1 VLCLCHKKLRKFGSG
16 NSIVMANSVL
26 ITGGAGYIGGHVA
39 RLLGQRG
46 ESLIILDDLST
57 GHLDN
62 VRFGQIVVGDAG
74 NAALLEDLLTRH
86 GIDTVLHFAA
96 RTSVPDSVGRPL
108 EYYET
113 NTCVTQTLL
122 KACVRAD
129 VRHFMFS
136 STAAVYALPALDRP
150 ASEHSPTEPHNPY
163 GRSKLMAEWMV
174 RDACAATT
182 MRHAILR
189 YFNVAGSAPGGGI
202 GPRGPQA
209 GQLIKVACEAAL
221 GRRPFVEVFGT
232 DYDTPDG
239 TGIRDYIHVEDLAA
253 AHVLALDYLRTGGRS
268 VTLNCGYGTGRS
280 VREVL
285 AAVSAASGQAIATV
299 NRPRRPGDLPLMVA
313 DPARLRGLLHWA
325 PRYANLDLIVG
336 SALEWERNLPAPQSP
351 QRG

>member
-1 VLCLCHKKLRKFGSG
+1 
-16 NSIVMANSVL
+16 MANSVL

-46 ESLIILDDLST
+46 ESLVILDDLST

-62 VRFGQIVVGDAG
+62 VRFGQIVIGDAG
-74 NAALLEDLLTRH
+74 NTALLDDLLSRH
-86 GIDTVLHFAA
+86 AIDTVLHFAA
-96 RTSVPDSVGRPL
+96 RTSVPESMKRPL
-108 EYYET
+108 DYYET

-122 KACVRAD
+122 GACARAG

-174 RDACAATT
+174 RDVCAATT
-182 MRHAILR
+182 MRHAVLR

-232 DYDTPDG
+232 DYETPDG

-253 AHVLALDYLRTGGRS
+253 AHVLALDYLRTGGAS

-285 AAVSAASGQAIATV
+285 AAVAMASGRAIPTI

-313 DPARLRGLLHWA
+313 DPTRLRSLLGWA
-325 PRYANLDLIVG
+325 PRYADLDLIVG
-336 SALEWERNLPAPQSP
+336 SALEWERNLLAPMAHLT
-351 QRG
+351 QRSG

>member
-1 VLCLCHKKLRKFGSG
+1 
-16 NSIVMANSVL
+16 MANSVL
-26 ITGGAGYIGGHVA
+26 ITGGAGYIGGHIA

-62 VRFGQIVVGDAG
+62 VRFGQIVIGDAG
-74 NAALLEDLLTRH
+74 NAALLDDLLSRH
-86 GIDTVLHFAA
+86 AIDTVLHFAA
-96 RTSVPDSVGRPL
+96 RTSVPESVQRPL
-108 EYYET
+108 DYYET
-113 NTCVTQTLL
+113 NTCMTQTLL
-122 KACVRAD
+122 GACARAG

-174 RDACAATT
+174 RDVCAATT

-239 TGIRDYIHVEDLAA
+239 TGVRDYIHVEDLAS
-253 AHVLALDYLRTGGRS
+253 AHVLALDYLRMGGAS

-285 AAVSAASGQAIATV
+285 AAVAMASGQVIRTI

-313 DPARLRGLLHWA
+313 DPTRLRGLLHWA
-325 PRYANLDLIVG
+325 PRYADLDLIVG
-336 SALEWERNLPAPQSP
+336 SALEWERNLPASTVHLT
-351 QRG
+351 QRSG

>member
-1 VLCLCHKKLRKFGSG
+1 
-16 NSIVMANSVL
+16 MANSVL

-62 VRFGQIVVGDAG
+62 VRFGQIVIGDAG
-74 NAALLEDLLTRH
+74 NAALLDDLLSRH
-86 GIDTVLHFAA
+86 AIDTVLHFAA
-96 RTSVPDSVGRPL
+96 RTSVPESVQRPL
-108 EYYET
+108 DYYET

-122 KACVRAD
+122 GACARAG

-174 RDACAATT
+174 RDVCAATT

-239 TGIRDYIHVEDLAA
+239 TGVRDYIHVEDLAS
-253 AHVLALDYLRTGGRS
+253 AHVLALDYLRMGGAS

-285 AAVSAASGQAIATV
+285 AAVAMASGQVIRTV

-313 DPARLRGLLHWA
+313 DPARLRGLLHWT
-325 PRYANLDLIVG
+325 PRYADLDLIVG
-336 SALEWERNLPAPQSP
+336 SALEWERNLPASTVHLA
-351 QRG
+351 QRSG

>member
-1 VLCLCHKKLRKFGSG
+1 
-16 NSIVMANSVL
+16 MANSVL

-46 ESLIILDDLST
+46 ESLVILDDLST

-62 VRFGQIVVGDAG
+62 VRFGQIVIGDAG
-74 NAALLEDLLTRH
+74 NAALLDDLLSRH
-86 GIDTVLHFAA
+86 AIDTVLHFAA
-96 RTSVPDSVGRPL
+96 RTSVPESVQRPL
-108 EYYET
+108 DYYET

-122 KACVRAD
+122 GACARAD

-174 RDACAATT
+174 RDACAATP

-253 AHVLALDYLRTGGRS
+253 AHVLALDYLRTEGAS

-285 AAVSAASGQAIATV
+285 AAVAMASGQAIPTI

-313 DPARLRGLLHWA
+313 DPARLRGLLRWA
-325 PRYANLDLIVG
+325 PRYADIDLIVG
-336 SALEWERNLPAPQSP
+336 SALEWERNLPPPTAPLT
-351 QRG
+351 QRSG

>member
-1 VLCLCHKKLRKFGSG
+1 
-16 NSIVMANSVL
+16 MANSVL

-46 ESLIILDDLST
+46 EALIILDDLST

-62 VRFGQIVVGDAG
+62 VRHGQLVVGDAG

-96 RTSVPDSVGRPL
+96 RTSVPESVGRPL
-108 EYYET
+108 DYYDT
-113 NTCVTQTLL
+113 NTCMMHTLL
-122 KACVRAD
+122 EACTKAGVRQ
-129 VRHFMFS
+129 FMFS
-136 STAAVYALPALDRP
+136 STAAVYALPALHRP
-150 ASEHSPTEPHNPY
+150 ATEQSPTEPNNPY
-163 GRSKLMAEWMV
+163 GRSKLMAEWML
-174 RDACAATT
+174 RDLSAVTPI
-182 MRHAILR
+182 RHAILR
-189 YFNVAGSAPGGGI
+189 YFNVAGSAPGAGI

-221 GRRPFVEVFGT
+221 GRRPFVEVYGT

-253 AHVLALDYLRTGGRS
+253 AHVLALDYLRAGGAS

-285 AAVSAASGQAIATV
+285 AAVGSASGRQIATV
-299 NRPRRPGDLPLMVA
+299 NQPRRPGDLPLMIA
-313 DPARLRGLLHWA
+313 DPARLRDLLHWT
-325 PRYANLDLIVG
+325 PRYADLNLIVC
-336 SALEWERNLPAPQSP
+336 SALDWERTLTPIASDLVQ
-351 QRG
+351 QAG

>member
-1 VLCLCHKKLRKFGSG
+1 
-16 NSIVMANSVL
+16 MANSVL
-26 ITGGAGYIGGHVA
+26 IIGGAGYIGGHVA

-62 VRFGQIVVGDAG
+62 VRHGQLVVGDAG
-74 NAALLEDLLTRH
+74 NAALLDDLLGRH
-86 GIDTVLHFAA
+86 AIDTVLHFAA
-96 RTSVPDSVGRPL
+96 RTSVPESMRHPL
-108 EYYET
+108 DYYDT
-113 NTCVTQTLL
+113 NTSMMHTLL
-122 KACVRAD
+122 GACVRAD

-136 STAAVYALPALDRP
+136 STAAVYALPALHRP
-150 ASEHSPTEPHNPY
+150 ATEQSPTEPNNPY
-163 GRSKLMAEWMV
+163 GRSKLMAEWML
-174 RDACAATT
+174 RDVCAVTP

-189 YFNVAGSAPGGGI
+189 YFNVAGSAAGAGI

-253 AHVLALDYLRTGGRS
+253 AHVLALDYLRTGGES
-268 VTLNCGYGTGRS
+268 VTLNCGYGTGCS

-285 AAVSAASGQAIATV
+285 AAVSMASGHAIATV

-313 DPARLRGLLHWA
+313 DPTRLRSLLRWT
-325 PRYANLDLIVG
+325 PRYADLDLIVR
-336 SALEWERNLPAPQSP
+336 SALDWERALQPADHLLPRMSVERTASLPDP
-351 QRG
+351 C